1 LEAGK
6 IPFSIFEVRCLNRFG
21 KIFGNSKGRGPT
33 CQWHSTTWARA
44 HAITGHRLHPC
55 CITGH
60 CSGSSPPASMR
71 HRLSLSL
78 SLSLCL
84 LHLKAKATCSPS
96 TPFAISTEHTS
107 SALLPFYIARKPPP
121 GSCPIIGSLSRVH
134 RHDTHAGEISH
145 APCFCSFLWTSD
157 TPSLP
162 CCILSRSWTWEVHD
176 LVGFLTVTTVAT
188 TSLVREATRHR
199 LALSSCHTLV
209 LGNRTKASIRVSRMF
224 KSHVRPTIW

>member
-1 LEAGK
+1 V
-6 IPFSIFEVRCLNRFG
+6 FESVWKNLWKFKRPRPHLSVAFNHLGTCPCYNR
-21 KIFGNSKGRGPT
+21 
-33 CQWHSTTWARA
+33 
-44 HAITGHRLHPC
+44 
-55 CITGH
+55 
-60 CSGSSPPASMR
+60 SPPAPMLH
-71 HRLSLSL
+71 HRPLFRVVASSFHAPPPLSL

-188 TSLVREATRHR
+188 TSLVREATST
-199 LALSSCHTLV
+199 ALPFLLV
-209 LGNRTKASIRVSRMF
+209 T
-224 KSHVRPTIW
+224 P